1 VLKDKLE
8 AIRHCYYSLE
18 ELDSID
24 DVSKAMK
31 RLFSKDSKDGWVDL
45 SSVHKAKGLEA
56 NRVFILHPD
65 KLPLE
70 RAGQQD
76 WEKQQEQHLHYVALT
91 RAKQELWF
99 VKGS

>member
-1 VLKDKLE
+1 MPIFRETHTLIFTVGFSNLADFVLNLAFASD
-8 AIRHCYYSLE
+8 
-18 ELDSID
+18 
-24 DVSKAMK
+24 
-31 RLFSKDSKDGWVDL
+31 
-45 SSVHKAKGLEA
+45 
-56 NRVFILHPD
+56 RVFILHPD

-99 VKGS
+99 VKAGK